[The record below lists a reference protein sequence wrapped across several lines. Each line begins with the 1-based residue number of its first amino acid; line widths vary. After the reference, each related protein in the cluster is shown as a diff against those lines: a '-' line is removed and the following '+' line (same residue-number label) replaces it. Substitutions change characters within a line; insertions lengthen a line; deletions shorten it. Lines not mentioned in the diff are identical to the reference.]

1 MPVRGSQ
8 LRQSV
13 QLGRERRRRG
23 VPFALVVLAVAVVG
37 SVGGLLVDRLGLEA
51 LFVPETVRIAPEN
64 LARVGPRSFP
74 ICGGGARTTCVVD
87 GDTFWLDGV
96 KIRMADI
103 NTPETSSP
111 ACSAEAERGRAA
123 TLRLASLLGT
133 GPFELAP
140 ADRDED
146 RYGRKLR
153 IVQRDG
159 VSLGDTLVAEG
170 LAHVWRGQKESW
182 C

>member
-13 QLGRERRRRG
+13 QLGRERGRRG
-23 VPFALVVLAVAVVG
+23 VPFAVVVIAVAVVG
-37 SVGGLLVDRLGLEA
+37 SIGGMMLDRLGLEA
-51 LFVPETVRIAPEN
+51 LFVPETVRIAPDS
-64 LARVGPRSFP
+64 LARFAPASFP
-74 ICGGGARTTCVVD
+74 ICGGGTRSTCVVD
-87 GDTFWLDGV
+87 GDTFWLEGV

-111 ACSAEAERGRAA
+111 ACAAEAERGQAA
-123 TLRLASLLGT
+123 TLRLATLLGS

-159 VSLGDTLVAEG
+159 VSIGDTLVAEG
-170 LAHVWRGQKESW
+170 LAHVWRGHKESW